1 VPPDESLGNVVIV
14 VVANNV
20 EIAWQARAI
29 VGSPAWLATP
39 WSLSRS
45 SRRAETGGWAEA
57 IVSSNDCW
65 RLNAATP
72 IPDCGLVNHA

>member
-1 VPPDESLGNVVIV
+1 MPRLD
-14 VVANNV
+14 AK
-20 EIAWQARAI
+20 RR
-29 VGSPAWLATP
+29 
-39 WSLSRS
+39 RS

-72 IPDCGLVNHA
+72 IPDCGLVNHASSGHAGDVAPLD